1 MAALAERRIKA
12 APERTPHY
20 HEHPQ
25 PTEERERKERER
37 FASMSVAAL
46 VGTSRAM
53 RLRPD
58 LSARVREVQ
67 VPVLIHMGEWDDFL
81 PCAERDHRLFEG
93 SRYVLARRS
102 GHNTA
107 EWRPDAFVPTVT
119 EFIADVEAG
128 REVAGEFVL

>member
-1 MAALAERRIKA
+1 MRILWRDDVATFHGRHFNFDKVLLDTKPAQAEGVPIVIGGSSEFAADGA
-12 APERTPHY
+12 
-20 HEHPQ
+20 
-25 PTEERERKERER
+25 
-37 FASMSVAAL
+37 
-46 VGTSRAM
+46 G
-53 RLRPD
+53 LRGD
-58 LSARVREVQ
+58 
-67 VPVLIHMGEWDDFL
+67 GFL